1 MSKDKLTK
9 FAWLSIAAAI
19 ITITLKGLAYY
30 LTGSVG
36 LLSDALESLVNL
48 AAALIALV
56 ILMVASRPPDEDF
69 SYGYTKAE
77 YFSSG
82 IEGALILLAAV
93 SICWTSVERLIS
105 PQPIEQI
112 GIGLLICT
120 LASFVNFVVA
130 KILLKAGKTHH
141 SITLEADAHHL
152 MTDVWT
158 SVGVILGVGMVKI
171 TGWQRLDPII
181 AILVGINIIWS
192 GISLVRR
199 SAAGLMDV
207 AIPET
212 EQKILSK
219 VLEPYI
225 KDGMEF
231 HAIRTRQSGTR
242 QFLSM
247 HALVPP
253 MWTVQQGHDLVEKV
267 EADIHKVLPRL
278 HILIHLEPQG
288 DPAAYNDQELDTL

>member
-1 MSKDKLTK
+1 MSTSNLTR

-19 ITITLKGLAYY
+19 VTIALKTFAYY

-56 ILMVASRPPDEDF
+56 VLMVASRPADDSF

-82 IEGALILLAAV
+82 IEGALILLAAA
-93 SICWTSVERLIS
+93 SICWAAIERLLL
-105 PQPIEQI
+105 PQPIEQL
-112 GIGLLICT
+112 GVGLLICA
-120 LASFVNFVVA
+120 LASFVNFIVA
-130 KILLKAGKTHH
+130 TILLKAGKKHN
-141 SITLEADAHHL
+141 SITLEADANHL

-158 SVGVILGVGMVKI
+158 SAGVIVGVGMVKV
-171 TGWQRLDPII
+171 TGWQRLDPIM
-181 AILVGINIIWS
+181 AIVVAINIIWS
-192 GISLVRR
+192 GVNLMRR

-207 AIPET
+207 AIPEI
-212 EQKILSK
+212 EQKVLNK

-225 KDGMEF
+225 SDGIEF

-253 MWTVQQGHDLVEKV
+253 QWTVQQGHDLVEQV
-267 EADIHKVLPRL
+267 EADIHKVLPRM

-288 DPAAYNDQELDTL
+288 DPAAYSDQELDTL